1 MIAADGKQAG
11 IVTKEEALRIAVSEG
26 VDLVE
31 IVPKAQPPIC
41 RVIDFKKFK
50 YLESKKEQ
58 EGRKKQKAGEIKEVR
73 LSPFIGEHDLETQ
86 LKKGRHFLKEK
97 HRVKFAVK
105 FTGRQ
110 MTKTDFGR
118 QLLNRV
124 LDNLKEL
131 AKLDREIKMEGRQ
144 MTMTVAPL

>member
-1 MIAADGKQAG
+1 M
-11 IVTKEEALRIAVSEG
+11 TKEEALKIAFSEG

-31 IVPKAQPPIC
+31 VVPKAQPPIC

-58 EGRKKQKAGEIKEVR
+58 EGRKKQKGGEIKEVR

-86 LKKGRHFLKEK
+86 LKKARQFLKDK
-97 HRVKFAVK
+97 HRVKFSVK

-110 MTKTDFGR
+110 MTKIDFGR
-118 QLLNRV
+118 LLLNRV
-124 LDNLKEL
+124 LENLKEL
-131 AKLDREIKMEGRQ
+131 GKLDRPSKMEGRQ
-144 MTMTVAPL
+144 MTMTVAPF

>member
-1 MIAADGKQAG
+1 M
-11 IVTKEEALRIAVSEG
+11 TKEEALRIAVNEG

-31 IVPKAQPPIC
+31 VAAKAQPPIC

-58 EGRKKQKAGEIKEVR
+58 EGRKKQKSGEIKEVR

-86 LKKGRHFLKEK
+86 LKKARQFLKDK

-110 MTKTDFGR
+110 MTKTEFGR
-118 QLLNRV
+118 LLLNRV
-124 LDNLKEL
+124 LENLKEL
-131 AKLDREIKMEGRQ
+131 AKLDRPSKMEGRQ
-144 MTMTVAPL
+144 MTMTVAPI